1 MLGRIAPLVTVA
13 ACVAALAGHVAA
25 VDATSSGAE
34 FPHLRAV
41 SARDDGGVSAVVI
54 EATEPV
60 AYVTSQPDPLT
71 VLVDL
76 RNVRAGGIKAGAT
89 ARELTPLRGVRV
101 EESTAA
107 DGTPVARVRVTLER
121 ATAHRVRTSRNLIV
135 VEVDRQAPARA
146 DDARVVGRC
155 PGQDGRCGRRARART
170 GRTEPHSGAAKL
182 AGAARSAR
190 GRDGAG
196 SRCRAR
202 RHGDGARPSGPGPEC
217 DGGGSA
223 APTAPD
229 ASSPAI
235 RSRSISRAPTC
246 ARCSAPSRRSAA

>member
-76 RNVRAGGIKAGAT
+76 RNVAGRRHPGRGDGRGLA
-89 ARELTPLRGVRV
+89 PLRGVQV
-101 EESTAA
+101 EES
-107 DGTPVARVRVTLER
+107 
-121 ATAHRVRTSRNLIV
+121 HRR
-135 VEVDRQAPARA
+135 
-146 DDARVVGRC
+146 
-155 PGQDGRCGRRARART
+155 
-170 GRTEPHSGAAKL
+170 
-182 AGAARSAR
+182 
-190 GRDGAG
+190 
-196 SRCRAR
+196 R
-202 RHGDGARPSGPGPEC
+202 RHAAGPRPRRPRPRRRR
-217 DGGGSA
+217 
-223 APTAPD
+223 TA
-229 ASSPAI
+229 
-235 RSRSISRAPTC
+235 C
-246 ARCSAPSRRSAA
+246 APSAT